1 MRAVVWP
8 AVLAAVLSMASV
20 ILVLVVSIVSGDLG
34 NLIPASAVIGLSGLT
49 MAVLSMRD

>member
-1 MRAVVWP
+1 MRTVVWP
-8 AVLAAVLSMASV
+8 AVLAAVLSVLSV
-20 ILVLVVSIVSGDLG
+20 LLAVTVSIVSGDLG